1 MKALLAL
8 LGFQVANKAAG
19 NDTSAMI
26 VFTVIAAVA
35 IVVIAAF
42 VTNTI
47 RARLA
52 KKKAEATT
60 PKG

>member
-8 LGFQVANKAAG
+8 LGFQIANKANG

-26 VFTVIAAVA
+26 VFTVVAAVS

-42 VTNTI
+42 LTNAI
-47 RARLA
+47 RGKLA
-52 KKKAEATT
+52 KKRAETK
-60 PKG
+60 PPEG